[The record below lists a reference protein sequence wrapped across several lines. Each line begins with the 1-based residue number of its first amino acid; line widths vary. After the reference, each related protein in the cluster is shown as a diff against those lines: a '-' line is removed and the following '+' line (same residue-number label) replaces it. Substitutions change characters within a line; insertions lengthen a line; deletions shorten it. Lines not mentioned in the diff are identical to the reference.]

1 MSEDTAPTLKI
12 RVKMPDDISHLG
24 RDCTAVARGLV
35 IPPYTVLDSKWSRP
49 EDKWIADGRD
59 WGKARLTER
68 ERGFVDAM
76 ESLDNRPEVEARL
89 VAIIRRISR

>member
-1 MSEDTAPTLKI
+1 MSEDIAPTLKI

-24 RDCTAVARGLV
+24 RDCHALANEICAYHGE
-35 IPPYTVLDSKWSRP
+35 VLDAKWGRTVSQ
-49 EDKWIADGRD
+49 WASDGRD
-59 WGKARLTER
+59 WGTARLTER

-76 ESLDNRPEVEARL
+76 ESLDNLPEVVARL